1 VKKLLFVILFGIS
14 FSCFAEK
21 DFADQ
26 LGEKIEGCPEGC
38 TCITDI
44 NRESKA
50 RKQLGE
56 RVEEDKTGAKDRK
69 RRGRKIKSK

>member
-1 VKKLLFVILFGIS
+1 MKKLLIITLFG
-14 FSCFAEK
+14 FSLSAFSAR

-44 NRESKA
+44 NRESRA
-50 RKQLGE
+50 RKKLGE
-56 RVEEDKTGAKDRK
+56 TSDDDKTGVKDK
-69 RRGRKIKSK
+69 QRRRRIKSK

>member
-1 VKKLLFVILFGIS
+1 VKILLFITFIGLS
-14 FSCFAEK
+14 FQAFSAR

-50 RKQLGE
+50 RKKLGE
-56 RVEEDKTGAKDRK
+56 SVDKDKTGVKDK
-69 RRGRKIKSK
+69 RRRRRIKSK

>member
-1 VKKLLFVILFGIS
+1 MKKLLIITLCGLS
-14 FSCFAEK
+14 FTTFAQR

-50 RKQLGE
+50 RKKLGE
-56 RVEEDKTGAKDRK
+56 SVDEDKTGVKDK
-69 RRGRKIKSK
+69 RRRRRIKSK

>member
-1 VKKLLFVILFGIS
+1 MKKLLIITLFGLS
-14 FSCFAEK
+14 FHSFAAR

-44 NRESKA
+44 NREAKA
-50 RKQLGE
+50 RKKLGE
-56 RVEEDKTGAKDRK
+56 SFDDDKTGVKDR
-69 RRGRKIKSK
+69 RRRKIKSK

>member
-1 VKKLLFVILFGIS
+1 MKILLFITFIGLS
-14 FSCFAEK
+14 FQAFSAR

-50 RKQLGE
+50 RKKLGE
-56 RVEEDKTGAKDRK
+56 SIDDDKTGVKDK
-69 RRGRKIKSK
+69 RRRRRIKSK

>member
-1 VKKLLFVILFGIS
+1 MKRLLIMALIGFS
-14 FSCFAEK
+14 FSAFAGR

-38 TCITDI
+38 TCITDL

-50 RKQLGE
+50 RKKLGE
-56 RVEEDKTGAKDRK
+56 SFEADKTGAEDSK
-69 RRGRKIKSK
+69 RRRKIKSK

>member
-1 VKKLLFVILFGIS
+1 MKKLLVIALFGLT
-14 FSCFAEK
+14 FSAFAER

-50 RKQLGE
+50 RKKLGE
-56 RVEEDKTGAKDRK
+56 SLDKDKTGVKDSK
-69 RRGRKIKSK
+69 RRRKIKSK